1 MCGIVGYVGPRE
13 ATPILLG
20 GLKRLEYR
28 GYDSAG
34 IAVVGDDGEVRVARS
49 EGKLG
54 NLTEKLADAPPPG
67 RFGIGHTRWATH
79 GRPSEENAHPH
90 RDASGRIVVIHNGII
105 ENFLPLKQGLQREG
119 VAFLSETDTE
129 VVAHALAA
137 ARRASPGKP
146 FATVVRETV
155 SGLKGMYALVL
166 FSADEPGVLYALKWG
181 PPIVLGIG
189 KGENFVASDATALLP
204 HTRDLIFLE
213 DGDLARITAD
223 AVTVTGFD
231 GAPRPR
237 PASRVPWDAVSAEKG
252 GYPHFM
258 AKEIAEQPTVVIET
272 IGNKLSL
279 ETGLFNEEEMGVP
292 KALLREID
300 RIQIVAC
307 GTSWHAGLVAKFLL
321 EEIAR
326 VRTDVDY
333 ASEFR
338 YRAPLVDARTLVVGI
353 SQSGETAD
361 TVAALKEAKALG
373 GRTVGVVNVPGSA
386 IARLVDGVLATHAG
400 PEVGVASTKAFTT
413 QLVALVLFAL
423 YVKSVHSGKGGE
435 ATPVDADFLTALARL
450 PAALR
455 ETLALE
461 PAIEK
466 LSARFEKV
474 SHALFLG
481 RGAHY
486 PIALEGAL
494 KLKEISYIHAEGYP
508 AGEMKHGPIA
518 LIDEAMPIVGIAPM
532 DALYEKTASNLREV
546 KARQGILF
554 ALVNPGDA
562 DVSTFADEV
571 LVMPKVHPALQ
582 PVVSVVPLQLL
593 AYHVARR
600 RGCDVD
606 QPRNLAKSVTVE

>member
-1 MCGIVGYVGPRE
+1 MCGIVGYVGERE
-13 ATPILLG
+13 ATPLLLD
-20 GLKRLEYR
+20 GLRRLEYR

-54 NLTEKLADAPPPG
+54 NLTEKIAGAPPPG
-67 RFGIGHTRWATH
+67 HFGVGHTRWATH

-105 ENFLPLKQGLQREG
+105 ENFLPLKQRLQREG
-119 VAFLSETDTE
+119 VTFLSETDTE

-137 ARRASPGKP
+137 AWRAAPGKP
-146 FATVVRETV
+146 FAEIVRETAA
-155 SGLKGMYALVL
+155 SLKGMYALVL

-181 PPIVLGIG
+181 PPIVLGLG
-189 KGENFVASDATALLP
+189 DGENFVASDATALLP

-213 DGDLARITAD
+213 DGDLARVTA
-223 AVTVTGFD
+223 AGVTVTGFD
-231 GAPRPR
+231 GAPRAR
-237 PASRVPWDAVSAEKG
+237 PALAVPWDAVSAEKG

-272 IGNKLSL
+272 IGAKLSL
-279 ETGLFNEEEMGVP
+279 ETGFFNEEEMGVP
-292 KALLREID
+292 RALLREID

-326 VRTDVDY
+326 LPTDVDY

-338 YRAPLVDARTLVVGI
+338 YRAPLVDARTLVLGI

-423 YVKSVHSGKGGE
+423 YARAVRTGGE
-435 ATPVDADFLTALARL
+435 TPVDVDFLAALARL

-455 ETLALE
+455 ETLGLE

-466 LSARFEKV
+466 LSARFERV

-494 KLKEISYIHAEGYP
+494 KLKEISYVHAEGYP

-518 LIDEAMPIVGIAPM
+518 LIDEAMPIVGIAPQ
-532 DALYEKTASNLREV
+532 DGLYEKVASNLREV
-546 KARQGILF
+546 KAREGILF

-562 DVSTFADEV
+562 DVAMFADET

-582 PVVSVVPLQLL
+582 PVVSVLPLQLL